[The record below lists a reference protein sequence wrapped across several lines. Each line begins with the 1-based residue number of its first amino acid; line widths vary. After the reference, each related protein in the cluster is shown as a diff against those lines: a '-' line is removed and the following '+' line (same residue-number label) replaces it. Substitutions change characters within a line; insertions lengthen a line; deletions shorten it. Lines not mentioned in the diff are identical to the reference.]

1 MILYRFSRKEFG
13 SQLSGRGAELYG
25 GRWNSK
31 GVPVIYC
38 AESRALAVTEM
49 IAYAPPGLIPEGY
62 QLHIIEIPC
71 PVNPEC
77 IVSAKI
83 LPEDWKKYPH
93 GKVTKKIGDGMLR
106 SGKCPMIQV
115 PSALVEGEFNYL
127 LNPNHPDFVQAKIL
141 EVLPFNFNERLF
153 R

>member
-13 SQLSGRGAELYG
+13 MKLSGRGAELYG

-31 GVPVIYC
+31 GIPVIYC

-49 IAYAPPGLIPEGY
+49 IAYTPPGLIPEGY
-62 QLHIIEIPC
+62 QLHIIEVPY
-71 PVNPEC
+71 PLDPAC
-77 IVSAKI
+77 IISAKK
-83 LPEDWKKYPH
+83 LPNDWKKYPH
-93 GKVTKKIGDGMLR
+93 GKVTKKIGDDFI
-106 SGKCPMIQV
+106 SSQKCLLIQV

-127 LNPNHPDFVQAKIL
+127 LNPHHPDFEQVKVL